1 MMLISSKEIELFKL
15 NESDTEQAQLSN
27 CCTLPQNNLTYPLQ
41 PVIYIG

>member
-1 MMLISSKEIELFKL
+1 MNVEYYPT
-15 NESDTEQAQLSN
+15 SDTEQAQLFN